1 MIVSVVRM
9 TSLFHWNQTQI
20 QPVSLTHLQLLTNQW
35 GKREVK
41 EDEKWRLEFR
51 GDLEGLLEDQRG
63 QSVSLVMEY
72 EDIFAKESS
81 DFGKWGLLDFAIDTS
96 DCKPVKQP
104 PR

>member
-1 MIVSVVRM
+1 M
-9 TSLFHWNQTQI
+9 TSLFHWNQTKI

-35 GKREVK
+35 RREKQK
-41 EDEKWRLEFR
+41 EDEKWRLELR
-51 GDLEGLLEDQRG
+51 GDVEGLLEDQREPFL
-63 QSVSLVMEY
+63 SLIMEF

-81 DFGKWGLLDFAIDTS
+81 DFGKWGLLDFAMDTS

>member
-1 MIVSVVRM
+1 M
-9 TSLFHWNQTQI
+9 
-20 QPVSLTHLQLLTNQW
+20 
-35 GKREVK
+35 
-41 EDEKWRLEFR
+41 R

-63 QSVSLVMEY
+63 QSVSMVMEY
-72 EDIFAKESS
+72 DDIFAKESA

>member
-1 MIVSVVRM
+1 M
-9 TSLFHWNQTQI
+9 
-20 QPVSLTHLQLLTNQW
+20 
-35 GKREVK
+35 
-41 EDEKWRLEFR
+41 R

>member
-1 MIVSVVRM
+1 M
-9 TSLFHWNQTQI
+9 
-20 QPVSLTHLQLLTNQW
+20 
-35 GKREVK
+35 
-41 EDEKWRLEFR
+41 R
-51 GDLEGLLEDQRG
+51 GDLEGLLEDQRE
-63 QSVSLVMEY
+63 QSLSLVMEF